1 MAVRAG
7 KGGLGIGE
15 AARKHGSANV
25 PDVSGTKLL
34 EYHVRRGANLS
45 CGTTKQLLPPPDLF
59 DSSREGPTIVSTIQ
73 SEASP
78 PVSRT
83 LSTVEFLIGAAIVI
97 GHNVFHVVPNE
108 VPILFV
114 LGLISARLRNGG
126 WSALGLKR
134 PASWA
139 RIVQIALAAAALRIL
154 LGKFVVDPLT
164 GHFWPPAIAPQG
176 IDEITG
182 NIQVAL
188 LTLLLVWTF
197 AAFGEEIAY
206 RGYLLTRAA
215 ESGGGSQAAYW
226 CAMVVVS
233 VLFGYGHYY
242 KGASGIFDSAVAGL
256 ILGTAYLLAGRN
268 LWASIL
274 AHGFIDTYA
283 VVVVYLGWQ
292 S

>member
-1 MAVRAG
+1 M
-7 KGGLGIGE
+7 
-15 AARKHGSANV
+15 
-25 PDVSGTKLL
+25 
-34 EYHVRRGANLS
+34 
-45 CGTTKQLLPPPDLF
+45 
-59 DSSREGPTIVSTIQ
+59 
-73 SEASP
+73 
-78 PVSRT
+78 
-83 LSTVEFLIGAAIVI
+83 
-97 GHNVFHVVPNE
+97 
-108 VPILFV
+108 
-114 LGLISARLRNGG
+114 
-126 WSALGLKR
+126 
-134 PASWA
+134 
-139 RIVQIALAAAALRIL
+139 QIALAAATLRIL
-154 LGKFVVDPLT
+154 LGEFVVDPLT
-164 GHFWPPAIAPQG
+164 SHFWPPAIAPQG

-215 ESGGGSQAAYW
+215 ESGGGSPAAYW

-256 ILGTAYLLAGRN
+256 ILGAAYLLSGRN

-283 VVVVYLGWQ
+283 VVVVYMGWQ